1 MPARRG
7 DPAICRGR
15 GVVRY
20 RLLRVLRQRAG
31 PWIRAGPAGVAR
43 FARSTALLGD
53 LARTYVRPAMAAVFD
68 VAAVLSALPA
78 AVLPLGGAA
87 RPLHALSQ
95 SDSGYG
101 PDFLTSPGASSCSG
115 SRSQALGHHF
125 VSASAKGLAGSRVRR
140 SASSRQITRA
150 SGPGWVMTDH
160 PAQGQGAHV
169 MVESGRAADSMIISS
184 RPAAAD
190 SPAHPVC
197 RGDLT

>member
-1 MPARRG
+1 MSAHRG
-7 DPAICRGR
+7 DPSALSKRRCCSVPSSTRSASAGR
-15 GVVRY
+15 
-20 RLLRVLRQRAG
+20 RLGSV
-31 PWIRAGPAGVAR
+31 PAPSGAAR
-43 FARSTALLGD
+43 FARRRHHTGSCAHL
-53 LARTYVRPAMAAVFD
+53 RRPAMTAGLD
-68 VAAVLSALPA
+68 VAAMHSALPA
-78 AVLPLGGAA
+78 AVLPLGGAV

-101 PDFLTSPGASSCSG
+101 PAFPTSPGASSCSG

-140 SASSRQITRA
+140 SVFLRQITRV